1 MTQTPIN
8 RKNGCQST
16 KDGEAGFTM
25 IELVIVLVLASIL
38 GIFVLQIATSS
49 LKTSIT
55 MRTRKERADDAVL
68 VLEKI
73 SREVRAANDINTVG
87 NNILIFKRAD
97 TGKSVKFIRNTATN
111 RLRRQSAADVASLP
125 GSSSSGNIVAENVS
139 GFNSYSLSVG
149 GPNPRVWVTL
159 QFSDGSDWETKI
171 YPRNYGL

>member
-1 MTQTPIN
+1 MTRTQFNSKKESQTTQN
-8 RKNGCQST
+8 
-16 KDGEAGFTM
+16 GEAGFTM
-25 IELVIVLVLASIL
+25 IELVIVLVLTSIL
-38 GIFVLQIATSS
+38 GIFLFQIVTSS
-49 LKTSIT
+49 LSTFIT